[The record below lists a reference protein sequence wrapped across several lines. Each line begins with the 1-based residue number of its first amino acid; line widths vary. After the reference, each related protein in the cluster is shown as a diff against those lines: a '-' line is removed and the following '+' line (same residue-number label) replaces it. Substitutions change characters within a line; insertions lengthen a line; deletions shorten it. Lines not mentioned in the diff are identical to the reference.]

1 MRVQDV
7 VKTKGNEVI
16 TVVETITV
24 EQAARVM
31 RERAIGALVV
41 VAPGGELKGVI
52 SEREIV
58 AALAH
63 HGKAALQLSAKAV
76 MLAECPAVTPMDSV
90 HDAMAIMTEQR
101 VQHLPVV
108 LNASVVGLIS
118 IGDTVKAR
126 LSEKIAENLVLQ
138 DIARWTSAS
147 GDISGRFSRGV

>member
-7 VKTKGNEVI
+7 IKTKGPDVI
-16 TVVETITV
+16 KVVETIKV
-24 EQAARVM
+24 EQAVRVM
-31 RERAIGALVV
+31 QERAIGALVV

-58 AALAH
+58 TALAR
-63 HGKAALQLSAKAV
+63 HGKAALQLRASEV
-76 MLAECPAVTPMDSV
+76 MLADCPAVTPMDSV

-101 VQHLPVV
+101 VRHLPVV
-108 LNASVVGLIS
+108 LNSSVIGLIS

-138 DIARWTSAS
+138 DIARWPSAS
-147 GDISGRFSRGV
+147 VA

>member
-7 VKTKGNEVI
+7 IKTKGPDVI
-16 TVVETITV
+16 KVVETIKV
-24 EQAARVM
+24 EQAVRVM
-31 RERAIGALVV
+31 QERAIGALVV
-41 VAPGGELKGVI
+41 VAGSGQLKGVI

-58 AALAH
+58 AALAR
-63 HGKAALQLSAKAV
+63 HGKAALQLRASEV
-76 MLAECPAVTPMDSV
+76 MVADCPAVTPMDSV

-101 VQHLPVV
+101 VRHLPVI

-138 DIARWTSAS
+138 DIARWPSAPAA
-147 GDISGRFSRGV
+147 